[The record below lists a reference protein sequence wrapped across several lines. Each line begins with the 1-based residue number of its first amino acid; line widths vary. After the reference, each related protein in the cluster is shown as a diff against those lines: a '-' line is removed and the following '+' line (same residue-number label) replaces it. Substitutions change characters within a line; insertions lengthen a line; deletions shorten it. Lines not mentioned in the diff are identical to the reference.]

1 MHNILSTKL
10 FIFAAAYVTCG
21 LSVNFLFF
29 ILLAVIIDFILRLIT
44 AGLTFNYKGY
54 PNEVSNKKIN
64 FFRWV
69 STVIVCVFLTAL
81 VKAGTL
87 S

>member
-10 FIFAAAYVTCG
+10 FIFSAAYVTCG
-21 LSVNFLFF
+21 LSVDFVFF
-29 ILLAVIIDFILRLIT
+29 ILLGVFLEYILRLIT
-44 AGLTFNYKGY
+44 AGLTFNYRGY

-69 STVIVCVFLTAL
+69 STVIVCVFLTIL
-81 VKAGTL
+81 VKAGIL
-87 S
+87 F

>member
-10 FIFAAAYVTCG
+10 FIFSAAYVTCG
-21 LSVNFLFF
+21 LSIDFVFF
-29 ILLAVIIDFILRLIT
+29 ILLGVFLEYILRLIT
-44 AGLTFNYKGY
+44 AGLTFNYRGY

-69 STVIVCVFLTAL
+69 STVIVCVFLTIL
-81 VKAGTL
+81 VKAGIL
-87 S
+87 F

>member
-69 STVIVCVFLTAL
+69 STVIVCVFFNCI
-81 VKAGTL
+81 